1 MYNLLTIIL
10 VKVHVHVY
18 FHTFIQR
25 VVEIK
30 STQIIYANKG
40 MHMDHF
46 QHPGITMK
54 ISLKRIVFCGIVKDS
69 ALADWVGFYGS
80 VKIFLIS
87 FHNCL
92 TRVPF
97 CHVANLSA

>member
-1 MYNLLTIIL
+1 MI
-10 VKVHVHVY
+10 Y
-18 FHTFIQR
+18 FHSFILR

-30 STQIIYANKG
+30 STHIIYANKG

-54 ISLKRIVFCGIVKDS
+54 ISLKRIVCCGSIVKDS
-69 ALADWVGFYGS
+69 ALTDWVGFYGS
-80 VKIFLIS
+80 VKVFLIS

-92 TRVPF
+92 KRVPF